1 MMRTSVRAKLLE
13 INVARGEDDKA
24 KTTIKVEIDDPS
36 FFDIIRDFQSRA
48 YDFINKISAEVMF
61 NKNKF
66 QYVHLTSLGVKLDWA
81 DKTAN
86 KPKGGV
92 VLAEFSYDTNA
103 LDLFNF
109 PIKFDMYFDF
119 MERELS
125 EEWER
130 S

>member
-1 MMRTSVRAKLLE
+1 MGDFCCSLV
-13 INVARGEDDKA
+13 
-24 KTTIKVEIDDPS
+24 KVEIDDPS

-86 KPKGGV
+86 KPKGGI

>member
-1 MMRTSVRAKLLE
+1 MMRTSVTAKLLE
-13 INVARGEDDKA
+13 INVARGKGDK
-24 KTTIKVEIDDPS
+24 TETIIKAEIDDPS
-36 FFDIIRDFQSRA
+36 FFDIMRDFQSKT
-48 YDFINKISAEVMF
+48 YDFVNKISAEVVL
-61 NKNKF
+61 NKSKF
-66 QYVHLTSLGVKLDWA
+66 QYVHLKSLGIKLDWS

-92 VLAEFSYDTNA
+92 VIAEFSYDTNA
-103 LDLFNF
+103 LDLFSF
-109 PIKFDMYFDF
+109 PVKFDMYFNF

>member
-1 MMRTSVRAKLLE
+1 MMRTSVTAKLLE
-13 INVARGEDDKA
+13 VNVARGEDDKA
-24 KTTIKVEIDDPS
+24 KTTIKVEIDNPS

>member
-1 MMRTSVRAKLLE
+1 MMRTSVTAKLLE

-24 KTTIKVEIDDPS
+24 KTTIKVEIDNPS

-66 QYVHLTSLGVKLDWA
+66 QYVHLTSLGVKLDWP

>member
-1 MMRTSVRAKLLE
+1 MMRTSVTAKLLE

-24 KTTIKVEIDDPS
+24 KTTIKVEIDNPS